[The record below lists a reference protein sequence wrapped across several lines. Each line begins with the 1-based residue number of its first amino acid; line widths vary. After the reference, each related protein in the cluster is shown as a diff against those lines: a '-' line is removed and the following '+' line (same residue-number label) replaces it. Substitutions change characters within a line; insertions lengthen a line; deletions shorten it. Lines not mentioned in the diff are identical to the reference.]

1 MNCYTCNPYEKNTR
15 ILYINTIS
23 AFASH
28 SRSVKYTHSH
38 IKYPLCRV
46 NLQEFCVFTSKST
59 WIEYGAR
66 EKVVDITPEQGYY
79 NVSNVETKI
88 FVGKKDNTAIK
99 KLHERRT
106 NKKGSHFV
114 YTHITH
120 THPVELINF
129 LDLCAFWDYNLHFI
143 YARTSFRS

>member
-38 IKYPLCRV
+38 IKYPLYRV

-88 FVGKKDNTAIK
+88 FLGKKTTLLSKNYTK
-99 KLHERRT
+99 EERT
-106 NKKGSHFV
+106 KKGVISCIRTSHK
-114 YTHITH
+114 
-120 THPVELINF
+120 HPVELINF
-129 LDLCAFWDYNLHFI
+129 LDLCAF
-143 YARTSFRS
+143 